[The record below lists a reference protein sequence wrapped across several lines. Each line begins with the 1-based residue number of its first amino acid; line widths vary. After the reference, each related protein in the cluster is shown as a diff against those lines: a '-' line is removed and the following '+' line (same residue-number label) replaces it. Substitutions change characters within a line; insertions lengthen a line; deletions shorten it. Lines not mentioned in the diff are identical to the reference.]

1 MKPHLKYL
9 RYVLLHKL
17 YVYAAGRLLSKLR
30 GEYRWRLFW
39 RLVFHDM
46 SKFSRAE
53 WGPYVWSFY
62 STKDVGAARSR
73 IGRKVRDDR
82 DVKYAFNVAWLH
94 HQHVNDHHWQHWLL
108 REDSGA
114 NIQLLPP
121 AWAIDEMV
129 ADWIGA
135 GSKILRHP
143 NLAECVAETVQWY
156 VKQYAVLQ
164 LRTQA
169 RERVERS
176 LYLLAA
182 HYGQPESMKAIVA
195 CQERRVTHTIIRP
208 PMAGV

>member
-1 MKPHLKYL
+1 MTPHLKYL

-53 WGPYVWSFY
+53 WSPYVDAFY
-62 STKDVGAARSR
+62 RGPAEGEAKRLR
-73 IGRKVRDDR
+73 QYR
-82 DVKYAFNVAWLH
+82 FNVAWLH
-94 HQHVNDHHWQHWLL
+94 HQHRNDHHWQHWIL

-114 NIQLLPP
+114 TLQMLPP
-121 AWAIDEMV
+121 AWCIDEMV

-135 GSKILRHP
+135 GSKILTSPHLGLCIR
-143 NLAECVAETVQWY
+143 ETVEWY
-156 VKQYAVLQ
+156 EKNYAVIQ

-169 RERVERS
+169 RERVEHS
-176 LYLLAA
+176 LYILAA
-182 HYGQPESMKAIVA
+182 HYGEHASMQKILG
-195 CQERRVTHTIIRP
+195 CGERRVTHTILTPAQALR
-208 PMAGV
+208 